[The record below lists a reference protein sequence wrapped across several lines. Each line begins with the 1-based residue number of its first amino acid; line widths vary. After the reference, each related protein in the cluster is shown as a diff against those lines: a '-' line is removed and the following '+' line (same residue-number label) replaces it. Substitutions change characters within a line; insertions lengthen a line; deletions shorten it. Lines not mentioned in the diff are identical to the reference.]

1 MEILFVSLAADFQL
15 KLTEKGQLKQMT
27 ITNRGG
33 ALAKW
38 NFVIGSKY
46 IPLLLTLIPFPSF

>member
-1 MEILFVSLAADFQL
+1 MFVSLAGDFQL
-15 KLTEKGQLKQMT
+15 KITEKGQLKQMK

-33 ALAKW
+33 AVAKW

-46 IPLLLTLIPFPSF
+46 ILLLLTLIPFPSS